1 MFTSND
7 SKIFDLK
14 ELHRKRVLHLEEK
27 IAELEAEVQ
36 RLNEELKEKD
46 DEIELMSWDL
56 AGRIF
61 DVY

>member
-56 AGRIF
+56 AGE
-61 DVY
+61 DL

>member
-1 MFTSND
+1 MFTSHD

-56 AGRIF
+56 AGE
-61 DVY
+61 DL

>member
-7 SKIFDLK
+7 TKIFDLK
-14 ELHRKRVLHLEEK
+14 ELHRKRILHLEEK

-46 DEIELMSWDL
+46 DEIEQMSWNL
-56 AGRIF
+56 AGE
-61 DVY
+61 DL